1 MYQIEK
7 LFEIQ
12 VEKYERHVCVNDCC
26 LFPQRDESE
35 YSILEATSILA
46 ERVPSF
52 DIVRGYLIEYFH
64 KLCHV
69 FPTTFWEDDIF

>member
-1 MYQIEK
+1 MK
-7 LFEIQ
+7 DMF
-12 VEKYERHVCVNDCC
+12 VNDCY

-52 DIVRGYLIEYFH
+52 DIVR
-64 KLCHV
+64 
-69 FPTTFWEDDIF
+69 DI